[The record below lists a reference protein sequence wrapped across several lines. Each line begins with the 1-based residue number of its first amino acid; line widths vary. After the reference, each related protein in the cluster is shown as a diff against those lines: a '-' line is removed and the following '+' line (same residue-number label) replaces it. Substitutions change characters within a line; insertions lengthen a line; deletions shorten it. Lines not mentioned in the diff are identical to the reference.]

1 MSFEEEH
8 IAHPRLYG
16 APAYARPPLLVAT
29 AAKPIDPDDL
39 PITAYLTPDERE
51 IVESLRARQFGLAP
65 PAAPV
70 STKGSEPR
78 LQPERLSLTERAGRL
93 LGRAS

>member
-1 MSFEEEH
+1 MSFEEQH
-8 IAHPRLYG
+8 VAHPRLYG

-29 AAKPIDPDDL
+29 AKPIDPDDL

-51 IVESLRARQFGLAP
+51 IVASLRARQFGLAP
-65 PAAPV
+65 SAAPV
-70 STKGSEPR
+70 TATASEPR

>member
-29 AAKPIDPDDL
+29 AKPIDPDDL
-39 PITAYLTPDERE
+39 PITAYQTPDERE
-51 IVESLRARQFGLAP
+51 IAESLRARPFGLATTGVL
-65 PAAPV
+65 PATHA
-70 STKGSEPR
+70 SEPR

-93 LGRAS
+93 LGRPS